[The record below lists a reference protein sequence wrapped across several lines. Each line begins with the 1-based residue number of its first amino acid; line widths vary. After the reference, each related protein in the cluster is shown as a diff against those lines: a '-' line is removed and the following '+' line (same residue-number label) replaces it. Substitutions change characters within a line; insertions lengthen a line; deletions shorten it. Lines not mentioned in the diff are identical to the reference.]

1 VVDIG
6 IKLISLKLQKAQEE
20 QLELMDWLGQQGLA
34 RLGLLG

>member
-1 VVDIG
+1 MDFGV
-6 IKLISLKLQKAQEE
+6 KLISLKLQKAKEE